1 MENLEVASTV
11 FVEKELIVVA
21 KGLVILLLSLRVSLI
36 DEEERYYCKGNEFE
50 FEGGG
55 ESWFKKWEFLIERLS
70 KIKIRGGGEGW
81 LDLPTLLAAVI
92 EVICLY
98 GIVICSRWN
107 RFPWRSST
115 LINILRHDNII
126 YDKLKIILNGSVVC
140 RKFTPC

>member
-36 DEEERYYCKGNEFE
+36 DEEECYYCKGNEFE

-70 KIKIRGGGEGW
+70 KIKIRGGGGGMARFTN
-81 LDLPTLLAAVI
+81 TL
-92 EVICLY
+92 
-98 GIVICSRWN
+98 GR
-107 RFPWRSST
+107 R
-115 LINILRHDNII
+115 D
-126 YDKLKIILNGSVVC
+126 
-140 RKFTPC
+140 